1 MPDPADI
8 PSGFFVSTDTNN
20 RIAAAPAVGF
30 GPAGYGTVTQGAG
43 SGKATAVTLNA
54 KCGVVTMNNASLAAS
69 TAVQFTMTNSAISAT
84 DVVIANQGSGGTAG
98 SYQCHVVSVGAGT
111 SVVRI
116 SNTSGGS
123 LSEAVTINFAV
134 IDTSAT

>member
-1 MPDPADI
+1 MPDPDDI
-8 PSGFFVSTDTNN
+8 PSGFFISTPTNN
-20 RIAAAPAVGF
+20 AIAKAPALGL
-30 GPAGYGTVTQGAG
+30 GPIGYGTVTHGT
-43 SGKATAVTLNA
+43 SKTTAVTLNA
-54 KCGVVTMNNASLAAS
+54 KCGVITTHGAALAAS

-98 SYQCHVVSVGAGT
+98 SYQTHVVSVGAGT
-111 SVVRI
+111 SVIRL
-116 SNTSGGS
+116 SNTSAGS

>member
-1 MPDPADI
+1 MADPADI
-8 PSGFFVSTDTNN
+8 PSGFYISTDTNN
-20 RIAAAPAVGF
+20 RIAAAPAIGF
-30 GPAGYGTVTQGAG
+30 GPAGFGTVTQGT
-43 SGKATAVTLNA
+43 SKTTTVVVNA
-54 KCGVVTMNNASLAAS
+54 KCGVVTTHAAALASLA
-69 TAVQFTMTNSAISAT
+69 TVQFTMTNSAISAT
-84 DVVIANQGSGGTAG
+84 DAVVANQGTGGTAG

-111 SVVRI
+111 AVVRL